1 MIYSLKIYTANM
13 VTIEATRCHSGVFI
27 VNFAEFEN
35 LNARWN
41 TALSMCFRVGST
53 SPVTFKMKLS
63 VTTVNYSFQ
72 LFPIFCHKK
81 LHLRCCIGLELSI
94 VISST
99 KILKGTG
106 WHHHDG
112 VISRGNI
119 KNSKVFCIK
128 LSFLYLI
135 SNGKIE
141 LISTH

>member
-1 MIYSLKIYTANM
+1 MPAGILPY
-13 VTIEATRCHSGVFI
+13 
-27 VNFAEFEN
+27 
-35 LNARWN
+35 LN
-41 TALSMCFRVGST
+41 LSMWFRVGST

-63 VTTVNYSFQ
+63 VTTVHYSFQ
-72 LFPIFCHKK
+72 LCPIFCHKK

-99 KILKGTG
+99 KILKGIG

-112 VISRGNI
+112 VQYRGNI

-128 LSFLYLI
+128 LSFLYFI

-141 LISTH
+141 LISTHWCKMWLTCKHSISSNPTEFEN

>member
-1 MIYSLKIYTANM
+1 MPDGILPY
-13 VTIEATRCHSGVFI
+13 
-27 VNFAEFEN
+27 
-35 LNARWN
+35 LN
-41 TALSMCFRVGST
+41 LSMCFRVGST

-141 LISTH
+141 LISTHWCKMWLTCKHSISSNPTEFEN

>member
-1 MIYSLKIYTANM
+1 MPDGILPY
-13 VTIEATRCHSGVFI
+13 
-27 VNFAEFEN
+27 
-35 LNARWN
+35 LN
-41 TALSMCFRVGST
+41 LSMCFRVGST

-141 LISTH
+141 LISTHWYKMWLTCKHSISSNPTEFEN

>member
-1 MIYSLKIYTANM
+1 MPDGILPY
-13 VTIEATRCHSGVFI
+13 
-27 VNFAEFEN
+27 
-35 LNARWN
+35 LN
-41 TALSMCFRVGST
+41 LSMCFRVGST
-53 SPVTFKMKLS
+53 SPATFKMKLS

-112 VISRGNI
+112 VISSGNI

-141 LISTH
+141 LISTHWCKMWLTCKHSISSNPTEFEN